1 MDPLNTRKAIAS
13 LEEQAELLKPR
24 GLKLYPTSWD
34 GSKERSFRMDD
45 AKLIYPLYERAA
57 QLGLRHIAIH
67 KAVPVGPF
75 PVGDAYSPQDLETA
89 AADFPHLSFEIVHG
103 GVSFVEETAWLLARY
118 PNIYVNMEM
127 LDIVVERRP
136 RAFAQ
141 VLLGLCRIG
150 GGEMLKRLF
159 WGSGG
164 TLHHPQPGLEAF
176 VKFEYPEDLLE
187 GSGLFGPIR
196 QIAVEDKRNMLAGT
210 FARLHGIDIE
220 ACKRAIANDE
230 FSRPS
235 GAPLSEPYSTISMA
249 EQVKTWRQQRV

>member
-1 MDPLNTRKAIAS
+1 M
-13 LEEQAELLKPR
+13 

-89 AADFPHLSFEIVHG
+89 AADFTHLSFEIVHG

-164 TLHHPQPGLEAF
+164 TLHHPPTWAR
-176 VKFEYPEDLLE
+176 
-187 GSGLFGPIR
+187 SIR
-196 QIAVEDKRNMLAGT
+196 EVRVS
-210 FARLHGIDIE
+210 R
-220 ACKRAIANDE
+220 
-230 FSRPS
+230 RPS
-235 GAPLSEPYSTISMA
+235 GRFRPLRADPADCCRGQAQHVGGDVCAPARHRHRSVQARDCE
-249 EQVKTWRQQRV
+249 